1 MDGLIESFGTRPSQ
15 DYQLGVRTACKEEVL
30 VVYLLVRTYIFCLQI
45 ILYIVGFFIVRLFS
59 RSLKMSAAIAAAAG
73 VPAAI
78 AGAAVSAASH
88 LGVFVPALIAAI
100 AYFQYDLMDP
110 ESRPI
115 DMSSDFLLDQY
126 DFIIVGAG
134 SAGAVLANRLSEVD
148 QFRVLLL
155 EAGGDETEVSDV
167 PLMAAY
173 LQLSQLDWKYK
184 SEPQGT
190 SCLGITLD
198 MLLFWEQK
206 IIKLC

>member
-1 MDGLIESFGTRPSQ
+1 
-15 DYQLGVRTACKEEVL
+15 
-30 VVYLLVRTYIFCLQI
+30 
-45 ILYIVGFFIVRLFS
+45 
-59 RSLKMSAAIAAAAG
+59 MSAAIAG

-190 SCLGITLD
+190 SCLGTGNYYYYYYLNKYIRA
-198 MLLFWEQK
+198 LF
-206 IIKLC
+206 